1 VIAHNPVQAEHA
13 IFVLIDSAH
22 NDIEEILS
30 SRKRFPRM
38 NRHATELRA
47 A

>member
-1 VIAHNPVQAEHA
+1 
-13 IFVLIDSAH
+13 LIDSAH
-22 NDIEEILS
+22 DDIEEILT
-30 SRKRFPRM
+30 SRNRFPRI